1 MLLGPPRGV
10 PSPRLTVLLVLPL
23 AVACGGWGRG
33 ASRAGVA
40 ESAIGLVAEGSAFE
54 RASVRDAVA
63 RALEETTGRR
73 VVVLPGLVGTDDP
86 DVAALAARVRKVEP
100 AFRTG
105 EWHERR
111 CRDEAAVLTAL
122 VRHVDAVYR
131 VTVDRSERM
140 RPRTDAEA
148 SPYGR
153 FAGVLG
159 ALRLAEPGTVREES
173 VTGTIVV
180 STFGA
185 ARRVRGMVVSRTLV
199 SIEPTVLTRRLDAA
213 AVVGETLRALP
224 PPPAPAWDAVAARLI
239 ADRCPFLALAVHE
252 AQVAPA
258 RPDLRRRALA
268 AARPPAR
275 RPSRAVT
282 VPPPAPS
289 AEAAAPAPDDRFSCM
304 NLCRMHMVEI
314 CNKDRVLWDAHR
326 KRWEPTPCGSM
337 RDDTFLQD
345 CYRQQW
351 LSGAFHESCVEPCEQ
366 APEGR
371 DRLLG
376 ILQTA
381 GCLRPRPS

>member
-1 MLLGPPRGV
+1 
-10 PSPRLTVLLVLPL
+10 
-23 AVACGGWGRG
+23 
-33 ASRAGVA
+33 
-40 ESAIGLVAEGSAFE
+40 
-54 RASVRDAVA
+54 
-63 RALEETTGRR
+63 
-73 VVVLPGLVGTDDP
+73 
-86 DVAALAARVRKVEP
+86 
-100 AFRTG
+100 
-105 EWHERR
+105 
-111 CRDEAAVLTAL
+111 
-122 VRHVDAVYR
+122 
-131 VTVDRSERM
+131 M

-239 ADRCPFLALAVHE
+239 ADRWPVPRA
-252 AQVAPA
+252 
-258 RPDLRRRALA
+258 RRARGA
-268 AARPPAR
+268 GRARGVPIFAGARSPRRGRPAR
-275 RPSRAVT
+275 RPSRAAT

-289 AEAAAPAPDDRFSCM
+289 AEAAAPAPDDRFSCT

-337 RDDTFLQD
+337 RDDT
-345 CYRQQW
+345 
-351 LSGAFHESCVEPCEQ
+351 SC
-366 APEGR
+366 R
-371 DRLLG
+371 
-376 ILQTA
+376 TA
-381 GCLRPRPS
+381 TASNG